1 MDKIKY
7 VPRPSFDTTSSE
19 LFNTADV
26 LARRYSANIINA
38 LIILLALLDIGKSTL
53 YDYLCYSHENTDIY
67 NKLDGAIRNRLEDI
81 MKSGKIPKAV
91 ANVSLLL
98 DDDEEKIFKMDKDMM
113 YIFTYASKYRFTRTV
128 QEKSYDPDDTL
139 IKSNVEVVTF
149 IVTADDFL
157 RALVCIAPKAIVD
170 IWKMNGINYNGIPY
184 YIDEMENPSEFDSN
198 NQVQVKYDTPPI
210 NNIINKKDE
219 DISNFITVL
228 SDKYAE
234 GKKCE
239 ILGRDE
245 ECRKVLLTL
254 QKRDRKNIILVGPAG
269 VGKTAIVEKIAY
281 IIACSD
287 DCPEALKDYK
297 VVSLDVTSL
306 ISGTIY
312 RGQAE
317 ARFRALT
324 KYLEE
329 NEKVILFIDE
339 VHMVIGAGGTA
350 SDEAGDLSNALKP
363 YLTSP
368 NSKVIGATTNE
379 EYEKYFTDSAFRRRF
394 DKVDVKEP
402 MSKEVAP
409 MLKTTIKMLEDYHGV
424 SIDDDMIQYCILMA
438 STFKCE
444 VCNPDRTKEVIDSS
458 MVIAK
463 DHGKHTVDKESVLE
477 NFKMNYEM
485 FNSMTSEDKLATA
498 YHEAGHFLIWKV
510 SKTLKDRSCIAISIM
525 PAEGYL
531 GITVYDRE
539 NVYTNKNKQYF
550 IDLIALSLAGRIAE
564 RKYTNEITSG
574 ATGDLK
580 DANQLVYRIVT
591 QYGMDDDEKL
601 GDLTFYSNDL
611 MSDYVK
617 NQLIKRRK
625 ALLKEG
631 SEWAEKV
638 LEEHKFFLDDLA
650 QELLRTPI
658 MDQKAIDDF
667 CRKYNL

>member
-1 MDKIKY
+1 MKEIKF
-7 VPRPSFDTTSSE
+7 VPKPSFDTTSLE
-19 LFNTADV
+19 LLNTADV
-26 LARRYSANIINA
+26 LARRYTLNVINA

-67 NKLDGAIRNRLEDI
+67 QKLDNAIRKRLEED
-81 MKSGKIPKAV
+81 MKSGKKPEPV
-91 ANVSLLL
+91 ASLSLTVG
-98 DDDEEKIFKMDKDMM
+98 DIDKEFKMDVDMM
-113 YIFTYASKYRFTRTV
+113 HIFSYASQYRFTDEIQNV
-128 QEKSYDPDDTL
+128 KSRPDF
-139 IKSNVEVVTF
+139 KNVKVMIVTF
-149 IVTADDFL
+149 RITADDFL
-157 RALVCIAPKAIVD
+157 RSLVYVAPKSVVE
-170 IWKMNGINYNGIPY
+170 IWKLNGVNYNYIPSY
-184 YIDEMENPSEFDSN
+184 MDELENPSESNN
-198 NQVQVKYDTPPI
+198 NQVQVKYDSQSLNNLI
-210 NNIINKKDE
+210 NTKDE

-228 SDKYAE
+228 SDKYE
-234 GKKCE
+234 KGKVCE

-281 IIACSD
+281 MIACSD
-287 DCPEALKDYK
+287 DCPETLKGYK

-324 KYLEE
+324 QYLEE

-339 VHMVIGAGGTA
+339 IHMVIGAGGTT
-350 SDEAGDLSNALKP
+350 SNESGDLSNALKP

-394 DKVDVKEP
+394 DKVEVKEP
-402 MSKEVAP
+402 KSKEVAP
-409 MLKTTIKMLEDYHGV
+409 MLKTTIKMLEEYHGV
-424 SIDDDMIQYCILMA
+424 TIDDDMIQYCILMA
-438 STFKCE
+438 STFKSE

-463 DHGKHTVDKESVLE
+463 DHGKQIVDKESVLE
-477 NFKMNYEM
+477 NFRMNYEM
-485 FNSMTSEDKLATA
+485 YDSMTSEDKLATA

-510 SKTLKDRSCIAISIM
+510 SKTLKDRTCIAISIM
-525 PAEGYL
+525 PTEVYL
-531 GITVYDRE
+531 GVTVYDFE
-539 NVYTNKNKQYF
+539 NVYVNKNKQYF
-550 IDLIALSLAGRIAE
+550 LDRIALLLAGRIAE
-564 RKYTNEITSG
+564 KKYTNEITFG

-591 QYGMDDDEKL
+591 RYGMDDEL

-611 MSDYVK
+611 MSEDVK

-625 ALLKEG
+625 AILEEAYQLAERVLKEN
-631 SEWAEKV
+631 KD
-638 LEEHKFFLDDLA
+638 FLDALA
-650 QELLRTPI
+650 QELLKTPI

-667 CRKYNL
+667 CKKYNL